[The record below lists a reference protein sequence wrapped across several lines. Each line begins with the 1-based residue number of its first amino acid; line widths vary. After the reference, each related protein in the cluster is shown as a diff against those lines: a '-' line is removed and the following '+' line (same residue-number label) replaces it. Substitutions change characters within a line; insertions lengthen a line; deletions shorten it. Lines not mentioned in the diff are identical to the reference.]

1 MGQSALV
8 ENGGGTPVGGGRSL
22 STNRLFYGC
31 SYRFHLSGDNSNQTY
46 INAGSM
52 TPASI
57 RTGSNAEPR
66 PSTSIGSSPSKRF
79 TKSTSCGA
87 SYAVGPDTDGLNRK
101 PHHTSQRASEKKKG
115 GNREQA
121 PWPTHADV
129 SSSTR
134 ALSL

>member
-1 MGQSALV
+1 
-8 ENGGGTPVGGGRSL
+8 
-22 STNRLFYGC
+22 
-31 SYRFHLSGDNSNQTY
+31 
-46 INAGSM
+46 M

-134 ALSL
+134 ALSLLDRDRVKEKRCETETEMKKRKREKERERERKREKGVGGG